1 MEMQN
6 ENAAGAKPF
15 LQMREKRK
23 FNWLVLALLL
33 VVIVVGAAW
42 LLI

>member
-1 MEMQN
+1 MEN
-6 ENAAGAKPF
+6 ENTASSKPV

-33 VVIVVGAAW
+33 VVIVVGAVW
-42 LLI
+42 LLM